1 MAALECKK
9 SRKSRVW
16 DVISTKVYLN
26 WTIAHTKSDYRT
38 RVRVAGLGYRSSN
51 VETGNHLEVC
61 GETIYL
67 CGLTVLDKV
76 RHKLPGCTTTDD
88 G

>member
-51 VETGNHLEVC
+51 VETGNHLEVFQF
-61 GETIYL
+61 EFY
-67 CGLTVLDKV
+67 TV
-76 RHKLPGCTTTDD
+76 GCIIT
-88 G
+88 